1 MKKPDDGESAT
12 CFLRASLV
20 IEHLL
25 SIHREDTIV
34 VKPFWLQ
41 VTLKVPTS
49 AILKKGRKL
58 LEEYLL
64 VLGNWTTATNMAS
77 QGTRH
82 RIRGVIKDRLPSTLP
97 HSFIGH

>member
-12 CFLRASLV
+12 CFLQASLV
-20 IEHLL
+20 TEHLL
-25 SIHREDTIV
+25 SIHIEGTVV

-49 AILKKGRKL
+49 AFLKKGRKL

-64 VLGNWTTATNMAS
+64 VLGNRKTAISMAS
-77 QGTRH
+77 QRTRH
-82 RIRGVIKDRLPSTLP
+82 GI
-97 HSFIGH
+97 